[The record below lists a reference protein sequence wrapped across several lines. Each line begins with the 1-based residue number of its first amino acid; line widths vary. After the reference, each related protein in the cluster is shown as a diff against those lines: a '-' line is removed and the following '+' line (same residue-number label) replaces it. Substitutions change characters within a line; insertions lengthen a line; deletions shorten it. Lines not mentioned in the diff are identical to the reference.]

1 MVITPTMPVM
11 ADFLKAAPSE
21 PRWTE
26 PSQPVEE
33 APVSRRTEEAS
44 KSDDEAPVENEKPDD
59 KSDEDDFSD
68 MLNQAMMATGQV
80 QQQKAEPKTE
90 NAEKNGTS
98 QLTAVSANSAGS
110 DQKTKTEASAAQSL
124 QTKTQTAEQATV
136 ADASLATLTTAT
148 DAKETQATDASVE
161 ELLKPLLNAQQSQQD
176 DASAPV
182 VDLKSSQLEV
192 VQQVT
197 PNSQQDSNG
206 LETLSQ
212 LQIQTT
218 QTTKPDVANL
228 QAAATAASAAPVVAE
243 AKPSDMLMTIQ
254 ADPDDV
260 TEEILS
266 ALQRS
271 MEGPG
276 PVAGSSTGSSNI
288 LSGSLTNNRSVLSGS
303 GTEPA
308 SGPGA
313 PVVGA
318 SPVAGNAPNV
328 VNNLSAAMT
337 NGGDLTDRRGSGQ
350 GSNRTIMPLPLE
362 TVAGAGN
369 PSSPSINSVGVASA
383 STTID
388 LTSTVT
394 AEVRQPLSAQVSR
407 AVLEH
412 LERGSTSETD
422 RLTVRLDPPEL
433 GEMTIELSKTKD
445 GLSVRVTAREAVT
458 MDMLLSRGSEIE
470 QHLKSQDLNLKALE
484 FLSPNMMGHN
494 DSSSSQR
501 RDSSETRE
509 SSMGLR
515 SASGRRGA
523 SGATGSRNAVGTAS
537 PQDNSKA
544 LSFRA

>member
-26 PSQPVEE
+26 PSQSVEE
-33 APVSRRTEEAS
+33 APVSRRADEAS
-44 KSDDEAPVENEKPDD
+44 KSDDEAPVENEKPED

-68 MLNQAMMATGQV
+68 VLNQAMMTTGQV
-80 QQQKAEPKTE
+80 QQKTEPKAE
-90 NAEKNGTS
+90 NADKKGST
-98 QLTAVSANSAGS
+98 QLTAVSANGAGS
-110 DQKTKTEASAAQSL
+110 EQKTQTEVSAVQIN
-124 QTKTQTAEQATV
+124 QTKSQTAEQPTV
-136 ADASLATLTTAT
+136 ADASLAKLSTAT
-148 DAKETQATDASVE
+148 DSQETQSPEASVE

-176 DASAPV
+176 EASAPV
-182 VDLKSSQLEV
+182 VDLQGSQLEV
-192 VQQVT
+192 VQQAT
-197 PNSQQDSNG
+197 SSQQQDSTG

-218 QTTKPDVANL
+218 QTTKPDVASL

-243 AKPSDMLMTIQ
+243 TKPSDMLMTIQ

-276 PVAGSSTGSSNI
+276 PVAGSSTGSSGI
-288 LSGSLTNNRSVLSGS
+288 LSGSQTNNRPVLSGS

-313 PVVGA
+313 PVVGT
-318 SPVAGNAPNV
+318 SPVAGDAPNV
-328 VNNLSAAMT
+328 VTNLSAAMT

-350 GSNRTIMPLPLE
+350 GSNRTMMPLPLE

-369 PSSPSINSVGVASA
+369 TSSPSINSVALASA
-383 STTID
+383 STPTD

-412 LERGSTSETD
+412 LERGSTAETD

-445 GLSVRVTAREAVT
+445 GLAVRVTAREAVT

-484 FLSPNMMGHN
+484 FLSPNMMGQG

-501 RDSSETRE
+501 RDSAEARE
-509 SSMGLR
+509 SSVGLR

-523 SGATGSRNAVGTAS
+523 SGIAGSRNAVGTDS
-537 PQDNSKA
+537 PQDSSKA

>member
-44 KSDDEAPVENEKPDD
+44 KSDDEAPVENEKPED

-98 QLTAVSANSAGS
+98 QLTAVSANGAGS
-110 DQKTKTEASAAQSL
+110 EQKTQTEASAGKINQA
-124 QTKTQTAEQATV
+124 KAQTADQPKV
-136 ADASLATLTTAT
+136 VDGSLAKMTTAT
-148 DAKETQATDASVE
+148 DSQEVQSADASVE
-161 ELLKPLLNAQQSQQD
+161 ELLKPLLNAQQSQQNETP
-176 DASAPV
+176 APV

-192 VQQVT
+192 VQQAT
-197 PNSQQDSNG
+197 SNSQQDSTG

-228 QAAATAASAAPVVAE
+228 QAAATAASAAPVVVE

-303 GTEPA
+303 GTEAA

-318 SPVAGNAPNV
+318 SPVTGNAPNV
-328 VNNLSAAMT
+328 VTNLSAAMT

-383 STTID
+383 STTTD

-445 GLSVRVTAREAVT
+445 GLAVRVTAREAVT

-470 QHLKSQDLNLKALE
+470 QQLKSQDLNLKALE
-484 FLSPNMMGHN
+484 FLSPGMMGQS

-515 SASGRRGA
+515 STSGRRGA
-523 SGATGSRNAVGTAS
+523 SGATGSRNAVGTAN

>member
-33 APVSRRTEEAS
+33 APVSRRTDEAS
-44 KSDDEAPVENEKPDD
+44 KSDEDAPVENEKPED

-80 QQQKAEPKTE
+80 QQQKTEPKPE
-90 NAEKNGTS
+90 NTDKNASS
-98 QLTAVSANSAGS
+98 QLTAVSANSTGS
-110 DQKTKTEASAAQSL
+110 DQKTQTEAAAAPSL
-124 QTKTQTAEQATV
+124 QANAQATKQTTV
-136 ADASLATLTTAT
+136 ADAALTTITTAT
-148 DAKETQATDASVE
+148 DAKETQSTDASVE

-176 DASAPV
+176 ESSAPV
-182 VDLKSSQLEV
+182 VDLKNSQLQV
-192 VQQVT
+192 VKQAT
-197 PNSQQDSNG
+197 SNAQQDNSG

-212 LQIQTT
+212 LQIQAN
-218 QTTKPDVANL
+218 QTTRPDTASL
-228 QAAATAASAAPVVAE
+228 QADAASASASPVVTE

-276 PVAGSSTGSSNI
+276 LAAGSSTGSSSA
-288 LSGSLTNNRSVLSGS
+288 LSGSLTNIRSAIPGG
-303 GTEPA
+303 GTELT
-308 SGPGA
+308 SGVEVPFAGT
-313 PVVGA
+313 
-318 SPVAGNAPNV
+318 SPVSGNAPNV

-337 NGGDLTDRRGSGQ
+337 NGGDLTDRRGSGT
-350 GSNRTIMPLPLE
+350 GNNRAMTTMPLEAVSGP
-362 TVAGAGN
+362 AS
-369 PSSPSINSVGVASA
+369 PSSPSINSLGVASA
-383 STTID
+383 STTTD

-445 GLSVRVTAREAVT
+445 GLAVRVTAREAVT

-470 QHLKSQDLNLKALE
+470 QQLKSQDLNLKALE
-484 FLSPNMMGHN
+484 FLSPGMMGQS
-494 DSSSSQR
+494 DSSSQR
-501 RDSSETRE
+501 RDSSEARE

-515 SASGRRGA
+515 STSGRRGA
-523 SGATGSRNAVGTAS
+523 NGAAGSRNAVGTAS

>member
-33 APVSRRTEEAS
+33 APVSRRTDEAS
-44 KSDDEAPVENEKPDD
+44 KSDEDAPVENEKPED

-80 QQQKAEPKTE
+80 QQQKTEPKPE
-90 NAEKNGTS
+90 NTDKNASS
-98 QLTAVSANSAGS
+98 QLTAVSANSTGS
-110 DQKTKTEASAAQSL
+110 DQKTQTEAAAAQSL
-124 QTKTQTAEQATV
+124 QANAQATKQTTV
-136 ADASLATLTTAT
+136 ADAALTTITTAT
-148 DAKETQATDASVE
+148 DAKETQSTDASVE

-176 DASAPV
+176 ESSAPV
-182 VDLKSSQLEV
+182 VDLKNSQLQV
-192 VQQVT
+192 VKQAT
-197 PNSQQDSNG
+197 SNAQQDNSG

-212 LQIQTT
+212 LQIQAN
-218 QTTKPDVANL
+218 QTTRPDTASL
-228 QAAATAASAAPVVAE
+228 QADAASASASPVVTE

-276 PVAGSSTGSSNI
+276 LAAGSSTGSSSA
-288 LSGSLTNNRSVLSGS
+288 LPGSLTNIRSAIPGG
-303 GTEPA
+303 GTELT
-308 SGPGA
+308 SGVEVPFAGT
-313 PVVGA
+313 
-318 SPVAGNAPNV
+318 SPVSGNAPNV

-337 NGGDLTDRRGSGQ
+337 NGGDLTDRRGSGT
-350 GSNRTIMPLPLE
+350 GNNRAMTTMPLEAVSGP
-362 TVAGAGN
+362 AS
-369 PSSPSINSVGVASA
+369 PSSPSINSLGVASA
-383 STTID
+383 STTTD

-445 GLSVRVTAREAVT
+445 GLAVRVTAREAVT

-470 QHLKSQDLNLKALE
+470 QQLKSQDLNLKALE
-484 FLSPNMMGHN
+484 FLSPGMMGQS
-494 DSSSSQR
+494 DSSSQR
-501 RDSSETRE
+501 RDSSEARE

-515 SASGRRGA
+515 STSGRRGA
-523 SGATGSRNAVGTAS
+523 NGAAGSRNAVGTAS